1 LFTSADTRA
10 VDQVVII
17 NEAAAKHYWPGRDP
31 LGERVKLGSGARA
44 QMATVVGVV
53 GSVRFASPTAPPG
66 DEIYRPNTQA
76 GLVFMHFVVRTSG
89 EPLSAVPAIR
99 AAVRSFDPNVPVAE
113 IQSMGELHSASTETP
128 RTIAL
133 LLLAFAGVGLALGA
147 VGIYGVISYAV
158 TQRTR
163 ELGIRVAL
171 GAIQGRIVS
180 MVVGEG
186 IRMAVVGIVMGA
198 AAALVAARSLRTLV
212 FGVAT
217 TDIAT
222 YVGVAA
228 ILTIVAL
235 AASYIPAR
243 RAARVDPLIAL
254 RSD

>member
-1 LFTSADTRA
+1 MRSSSSTTRRRSIFGLDA
-10 VDQVVII
+10 IRSG
-17 NEAAAKHYWPGRDP
+17 NGSGWEAAT
-31 LGERVKLGSGARA
+31 ERTRPRLLASLEACASRRRQRRRA
-44 QMATVVGVV
+44 MR
-53 GSVRFASPTAPPG
+53 SIVRTRSKVLF
-66 DEIYRPNTQA
+66 
-76 GLVFMHFVVRTSG
+76 FMHYVVRTTG
-89 EPLSAVPAIR
+89 DPLAAVPAIR
-99 AAVRSFDPNVPVAE
+99 AAVRAFDPTVPVAE
-113 IQSMGELHSASTETP
+113 IQSMGELYSASTATP

-186 IRMAVVGIVMGA
+186 IRMAGIGIVFGA
-198 AAALVAARSLRTLV
+198 VAAVVAARSLRTLV

-222 YVGVAA
+222 YGVVAA
-228 ILTIVAL
+228 VLTVVAL

-243 RAARVDPLIAL
+243 RASRVDPLIAL